1 MGYMHI
7 DNLYKNTDILAF
19 KECYAMEK
27 VHGTSA
33 HVSYKDGK
41 VNYFA
46 GGVKHALFLQCFKL
60 AELEEALVQLGHKEI
75 TVFGEAYGGSCQAMS
90 GVYGKQLRFIAFDV
104 RIGETWLD
112 VPTANRVADKLG
124 LEFVPWERVPATA
137 EALDAERDRP
147 SRVAKRRGILED
159 KVAEGIVARPIFEVT
174 RSNGARVMSK
184 HKTTNFQERKTQP
197 EVGDKAQVL
206 ADASAIAE
214 EWVTDMRLEHVL
226 QKLPDAGLA
235 DTGKVVHAMQ
245 EDVVREADGEIV
257 LSKEAQA
264 AIRRKAAALF
274 LAKCRQVQ
282 K

>member
-33 HVSYKDGK
+33 HVSYRDGK

-90 GVYGKQLRFIAFDV
+90 GVYGKALQFIAFDV

-174 RSNGARVMSK
+174 RSNGARVMAK

-226 QKLPDAGLA
+226 QKLPDAGLS

-257 LSKEAQA
+257 LSKEALA
-264 AIRRKAAALF
+264 AIGRKAASLF
-274 LAKCRQVQ
+274 LAKIRRVSE
-282 K
+282 

>member
-19 KECYAMEK
+19 KECYALEK

-33 HVSYKDGK
+33 HVSFKEGK

-60 AELEEALVQLGHKEI
+60 AELEDALVQLGHKEI

-90 GVYGKQLRFIAFDV
+90 GVYGKDLKFIVFDV

-112 VPTANRVADKLG
+112 VPNAEQVATKLG
-124 LEFVPWERVPATA
+124 LGFVPYERVPATV
-137 EALDAERDRP
+137 EALDAERDKP
-147 SRVAKRRGILED
+147 SRVGQRYGIEG
-159 KVAEGIVARPIFEVT
+159 KTAEGIVARPIFEVT
-174 RSNGARVMSK
+174 RSNGSRVMSK
-184 HKTTNFQERKTQP
+184 HKTTTFQERKTQP

-206 ADASAIAE
+206 ADASVIAE

-226 QKLPDAGLA
+226 QKLPDAGIS

-257 LSKEAQA
+257 LSKEALV
-264 AIRRKAAALF
+264 AIGRKAAALF
-274 LAKCRQVQ
+274 LARIRRVQ
-282 K
+282 A